1 MENSIFDS
9 RFEKFFFEEGEL
21 DSNFKM
27 IHSDLNNV
35 REKKKNGNFWIVLEA
50 CFFNNNDDVGRD
62 FLIFILGQ
70 RDIFDIYW
78 YLIFISSLMN
88 EMKKGNGIFD
98 FRS

>member
-62 FLIFILGQ
+62 FLIFIL
-70 RDIFDIYW
+70 DYSPYDYA
-78 YLIFISSLMN
+78 YSSI
-88 EMKKGNGIFD
+88 EKSTPFVEIK
-98 FRS
+98 

>member
-35 REKKKNGNFWIVLEA
+35 REKKKNGNF
-50 CFFNNNDDVGRD
+50 
-62 FLIFILGQ
+62 
-70 RDIFDIYW
+70 
-78 YLIFISSLMN
+78 
-88 EMKKGNGIFD
+88 
-98 FRS
+98 